1 MQNHGMLVVE
11 KPEIVRTKEQTLTS
25 LGKKYLVN
33 VFSGVLLLKK
43 TLLLGKSDLKRKKVM
58 DHFSENILRM
68 TLFFREHF
76 TDFPN

>member
-1 MQNHGMLVVE
+1 MPVVE
-11 KPEIVRTKEQTLTS
+11 KPEIVKAKEQNLAS

-33 VFSGVLLLKK
+33 IFSVFLLLKK
-43 TLLLGKSDLKRKKVM
+43 TLLLGKSDLKREKVM
-58 DHFSENILRM
+58 DWM

>member
-1 MQNHGMLVVE
+1 MQNHGMPVVE
-11 KPEIVRTKEQTLTS
+11 KPEIVKAKEQTLTS

-58 DHFSENILRM
+58 DWM